1 MTQDLSETFDPVT
14 EDLMK
19 AAENNDVPTCQ
30 RCYGMAQK
38 AAHIINAK
46 ALRIAAEARSYEAFE
61 AMLDLSVDSLF
72 TSRGIA
78 LGEDL
83 QHVEALAEEDETI
96 ALLLQE
102 HDKKSEAA
110 MDRLLNEAPAGERR
124 VMDNVWDFISRL

>member
-1 MTQDLSETFDPVT
+1 MTQALSETFDPVA

-30 RCYGMAQK
+30 QCYGVAQK

-46 ALRIAAEARSYEAFE
+46 ALRIAAEAKSYEALE

-72 TSRGIA
+72 TSRAIA

-83 QHVEALAEEDETI
+83 QRVEALAEEDETI
-96 ALLLQE
+96 ARLLQE

-110 MDRLLNEAPAGERR
+110 MDRLLNEAPAGKRG
-124 VMDNVWDFISRL
+124 VLDKVCDFIARL